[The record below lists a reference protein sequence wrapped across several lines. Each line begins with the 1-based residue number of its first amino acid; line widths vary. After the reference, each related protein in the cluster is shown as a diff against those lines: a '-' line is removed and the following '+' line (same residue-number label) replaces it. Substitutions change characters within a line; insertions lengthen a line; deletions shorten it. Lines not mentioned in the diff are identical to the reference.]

1 MLPVTYATFSALFGT
16 FSVVQ
21 AKVLSELVTL
31 QLEGSSNIFWGSDAW
46 FTYVTL
52 VAWLAFVGVWLFR
65 MNEALSLYDPLFIIP
80 LLQVNFIL
88 FAIVSGKTLCV
99 ENLTHVLFLSFLAL
113 DLIVSSSFRRGLLTS
128 GLFPSFRS
136 FVCCCNY
143 RWHLLQR
150 IQLLRRVE
158 RDWLRVRGLSSYRRH
173 FLAEPHR

>member
-1 MLPVTYATFSALFGT
+1 MRRVRLFFFFFSRFSFVIPFTFTFCLHASKFSIALFDFALIQPRFSRYMLPVTYATFSALFGT

-88 FAIVSGKTLCV
+88 FAIVSGK
-99 ENLTHVLFLSFLAL
+99 S
-113 DLIVSSSFRRGLLTS
+113 
-128 GLFPSFRS
+128 P
-136 FVCCCNY
+136 
-143 RWHLLQR
+143 
-150 IQLLRRVE
+150 
-158 RDWLRVRGLSSYRRH
+158 
-173 FLAEPHR
+173 